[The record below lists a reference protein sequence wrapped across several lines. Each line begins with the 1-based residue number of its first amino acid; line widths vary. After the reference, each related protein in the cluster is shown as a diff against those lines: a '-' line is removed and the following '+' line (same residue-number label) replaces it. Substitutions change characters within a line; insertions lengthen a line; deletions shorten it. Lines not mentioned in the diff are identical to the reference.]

1 MVFTARKR
9 VIWLFLL
16 PALLFYT
23 AFMAIPLFGSV
34 VLSLFTGKGLVP
46 TEFVGL
52 RNFISLFTALPYN
65 ERFFNALVNNLK
77 FFFFVWLFQ
86 NVSGFLIAIL
96 VTRKVPV
103 FFRRISFL
111 PTTLSVVVAGF
122 LFSLFLN
129 PIWGFVDSILKA
141 LGMGF
146 LIRSWLG
153 DPGIALIVIAL
164 IVAWQY
170 MGIPILF
177 FAASIDNIDVG
188 IFDAGKIDGA
198 SILQTVR
205 YIILPLSVPT
215 IGTITILTF
224 IGNFT
229 QFDIIYAMASSLG
242 DPAYSTDIFG
252 TLFYRAAFGSP
263 DRGGWGMGMGSSV
276 ATMMFIVVLAGVL
289 LWMRLFRRI
298 SRKIGEG

>member
-1 MVFTARKR
+1 MIAAARKH

-23 AFMAIPLFGSV
+23 AFMAIPLFSSV
-34 VLSLFTGKGLVP
+34 ISSLFTGKGLIP
-46 TEFVGL
+46 DHFVGVQ
-52 RNFISLFTALPYN
+52 NFIDLFSVIPYKD
-65 ERFFNALVNNLK
+65 RFFNALLNNMK
-77 FFFFVWLFQ
+77 FFFFVCLFQ
-86 NVSGFLIAIL
+86 NASGFVVAVL

-111 PTTLSVVVAGF
+111 PTTLSVIVAGF

-129 PIWGFVDSILKA
+129 PIWGFVDSILKGA
-141 LGMGF
+141 GLGF
-146 LIRSWLG
+146 LVRSWLG
-153 DPGIALIVIAL
+153 DPRIALIVIAL

-177 FAASIDNIDVG
+177 FAAAIDNIDVG
-188 IFDAGKIDGA
+188 IFDAARIDGA
-198 SILQTVR
+198 SVMRTIRHIV
-205 YIILPLSVPT
+205 LPLSLPT

-229 QFDIIYAMASSLG
+229 QFDIIYALASSNG

-252 TLFYRAAFGSP
+252 TLFYRAAFGAY
-263 DRGGWGMGMGSSV
+263 DRGGWGMGMGASV
-276 ATMMFIVVLAGVL
+276 ATIMFVVVLLGVL
-289 LWMRLFRRI
+289 LWMRVFRRI
-298 SRKIGEG
+298 RQE

>member
-1 MVFTARKR
+1 MTFRARKS
-9 VIWLFLL
+9 VIWLFLF

-23 AFMAIPLFGSV
+23 AFMAIPLFSSV
-34 VLSLFTGKGLVP
+34 VLSFFTGKGLVP
-46 TEFVGL
+46 NEFVGL
-52 RNFISLFTALPYN
+52 RNYISLFTALPFK
-65 ERFFNALVNNLK
+65 ERFFNALLNNLK

-86 NVSGFLIAIL
+86 NVAGFVIAIL
-96 VTRKVPV
+96 VTRSVPV
-103 FFRRISFL
+103 FFRRLSFI
-111 PTTLSVVVAGF
+111 PTTLSVIVAGF

-129 PIWGFVDSILKA
+129 PIWGFVDSILKS
-141 LGMGF
+141 LGLGF

-153 DPGIALIVIAL
+153 DPSIALIVIAL

-177 FAASIDNIDVG
+177 FAASIDNIDSG

-198 SILQTVR
+198 STLQIVR
-205 YIILPLSVPT
+205 YIILPLSIPT

-229 QFDIIYAMASSLG
+229 QFDIIYAMASSFG
-242 DPAYSTDIFG
+242 DPAYGTDIFG
-252 TLFYRAAFGSP
+252 TLFYRAAFGAP
-263 DRGGWGMGMGSSV
+263 DRGGWGMGMGAAV
-276 ATMMFIVVLAGVL
+276 ATIMFIVVLIGVL

-298 SRKIGEG
+298 RES